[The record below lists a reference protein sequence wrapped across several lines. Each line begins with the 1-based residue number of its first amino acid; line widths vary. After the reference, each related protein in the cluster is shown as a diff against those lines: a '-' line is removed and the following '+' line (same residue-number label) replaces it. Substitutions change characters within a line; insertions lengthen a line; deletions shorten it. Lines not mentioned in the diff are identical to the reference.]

1 MTIHLIYIIYIGK
14 TNGPS
19 PNPST
24 REGSRHNWEVKTKT
38 NFAIK
43 REQSNLFELPS
54 VSKVKTT
61 QSDYDDNE
69 DGKQN

>member
-1 MTIHLIYIIYIGK
+1 MKENLK
-14 TNGPS
+14 M
-19 PNPST
+19 
-24 REGSRHNWEVKTKT
+24 TKT

-69 DGKQN
+69 DGKQY